1 MFHRLLPTRQWT
13 PNSARHIGIFLGICQ
28 TLVVLHAEL
37 TFNASDYDVVA
48 PIVGTVDTSV

>member
-1 MFHRLLPTRQWT
+1 MFRRLLPSSSVT

-28 TLVVLHAEL
+28 TVVVLHAEL
-37 TFNASDYDVVA
+37 TVNASDYDVVA